1 MLDVEMLDQLFRM
14 PFFTGLF
21 LSVSITIMGALLR
34 LREEWLAGLGLPHV
48 AAAGGVAGLPLGLP
62 TTLSATLAT
71 SLAALAKALVA
82 RSDNGHFALM
92 LVLGWGGA
100 LFLAAN
106 TYQGEMISE
115 GLLRGQLYFS
125 TPQHFYG
132 ALALLATLLGAL
144 PWLSRQLLIARFFPD
159 HHSANRQPVWPH
171 ELAFAALLVATVVL
185 GTLAVGA
192 LPAFAL
198 FFVPAWVAFRL
209 ARGWKQGMIL
219 TVALG
224 VTVYIV
230 AFFIALLLDQPFG
243 PSLAL
248 LLALTALLR
257 LYPNRVDR

>member
-1 MLDVEMLDQLFRM
+1 MLDMEMLDQLFRM

-21 LSVSITIMGALLR
+21 LTVSITLMGALLR

-62 TTLSATLAT
+62 SIMSATLAT
-71 SLAALAKALVA
+71 GLATLVKTLVA
-82 RSDNGHFALM
+82 RNDNGHFALM

-125 TPQHFYG
+125 SPQHFYG
-132 ALALLATLLGAL
+132 ALVLLVLMLATM
-144 PWLSRQLLIARFFPD
+144 PWLCRQLLIARFFPD
-159 HHSANRQPVWPH
+159 HHSANRRRVWPH
-171 ELAFAALLVATVVL
+171 DLTFAVLLVATVVL
-185 GTLAVGA
+185 GTVAMGA
-192 LPAFAL
+192 LPAFAV

-209 ARGWKQGMIL
+209 ARGWKQGLIL
-219 TVALG
+219 TVGLG
-224 VTVYIV
+224 VVAYLV
-230 AFFIALLLDQPFG
+230 AFFAALWLDQPFG
-243 PSLAL
+243 PLLAL

-257 LYPNRVDR
+257 LRGNRT